1 MNATARRVLGAI
13 GAGLVLF
20 AAACGSGDEG
30 PGVATAGG
38 AAAAPTPS
46 ASAAD
51 SSADRMEQIRAFAQ
65 CMRDNGVDVPDPDP
79 AAGMRGFG
87 QLAEK
92 LSSDDPVVQAAFT
105 ACQSKLPNGGQP
117 PKLDPAQLEAYRNFA
132 ACMRDNGID
141 LPDPAA
147 DGTLQLRGLLQAGVN
162 PEDPTFQAAFTAC
175 RDTLAGVLPS
185 GAPRFGGGS

>member
-1 MNATARRVLGAI
+1 MNPWARRALGGL
-13 GAGLVLF
+13 GAGLILF
-20 AAACGSGDEG
+20 AAGCGRGDEG

-38 AAAAPTPS
+38 AGATPS
-46 ASAAD
+46 ASAAAPD
-51 SSADRMEQIRAFAQ
+51 EDADRQEQLRQFAQ

-79 AAGMRGFG
+79 AAGIRGFG
-87 QLAEK
+87 ALAEK
-92 LSSDDPVVQAAFT
+92 LSSDDPAVQAAFT

-117 PKLDPAQLEAYRNFA
+117 PKLNAEQLEAYRVFA
-132 ACMRDNGID
+132 GCMREHGVD

-147 DGTLQLRGLLQAGVN
+147 DGSLQLGGLLRAGLN

-185 GAPRFGGGS
+185 GAPRFGGTS

>member
-1 MNATARRVLGAI
+1 MTMNRWVLGAL
-13 GAGLVLF
+13 GAGLILF
-20 AAACGSGDEG
+20 ATACGSGDEG

-38 AAAAPTPS
+38 AAPSPTVT
-46 ASAAD
+46 ASD
-51 SSADRMEQIRAFAQ
+51 ESGDRLEQIRAFAQ

-87 QLAEK
+87 QLAET

-117 PKLDPAQLEAYRNFA
+117 PKLNPEQLEAYRNFA

-147 DGTLQLRGLLQAGVN
+147 DGTLQLGELLRSGLN
-162 PEDPTFQAAFTAC
+162 PDDPTFQAAFTAC

-185 GAPRFGGGS
+185 GAPRLGGGS